1 MVVSAVMTWVGRRAN
16 LEQVRVSSRQK
27 GNSIMRIK
35 LNYFSTLLAAG
46 AVAVAVAG
54 APIAAAASAPASASA
69 SAETQQSCS
78 QSGSGTLCQSPG
90 NAQINDSPPPVQYYP
105 YGGEAFLL

>member
-54 APIAAAASAPASASA
+54 APIAAAASAPASA
-69 SAETQQSCS
+69 ETQQSCS